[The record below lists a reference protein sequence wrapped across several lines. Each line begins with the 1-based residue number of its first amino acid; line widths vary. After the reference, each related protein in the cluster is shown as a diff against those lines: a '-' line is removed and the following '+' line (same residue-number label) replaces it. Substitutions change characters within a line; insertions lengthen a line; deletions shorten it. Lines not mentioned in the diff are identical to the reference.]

1 MSNLKALLDTGADP
15 VQDITDVGG
24 GRLIATRRWQRHRVP
39 SAGRTRTDGRS

>member
-15 VQDITDVGG
+15 VQDITDVDG